1 MKPRIAVIIPAR
13 LKSKRYPG
21 KVLAKFFG
29 LPMIEH
35 VRRRVLLCPGV
46 DEVVIATCDP
56 EIVATVRSFGG
67 KTIKTSDAHPTG
79 TDRIAEACVKIDC
92 THVIDVQGDE
102 ILFVPGYLAH
112 MIRAIK
118 SDPEVPFWNA
128 TAPIEKADEL
138 DRHSVVKCAVTKKGR
153 ILFCFRRSPCFG
165 KIGVGDK
172 SPVRR
177 IMGLSAFRKP
187 FLRLISK
194 TKPTPIELSESIEQL
209 RILES
214 GFELRSVGLERGYPS
229 VNVPAEAKLAVRLLK
244 TDPLQKKLLARVLSA
259 RRADH

>member
-21 KVLAKFFG
+21 KVLEKFFG
-29 LPMIEH
+29 LPMLEH

-46 DEVVIATCDP
+46 DEVVVATCDP
-56 EIVATVRSFGG
+56 EIVASVRGFGG
-67 KTIKTSDAHPTG
+67 KTILTSDAHPTG
-79 TDRIAEACVKIDC
+79 TDRIAQACAAIDC
-92 THVIDVQGDE
+92 THVVDVQGDE
-102 ILFVPGYLAH
+102 ILFVPGYLAR
-112 MIRAIK
+112 MIKAIK

-138 DRHSVVKCAVTKKGR
+138 DRHSIVKCAVSGKGR
-153 ILFCFRRSPCFG
+153 ILFCFRRSPCYG
-165 KIGVGDK
+165 KPGLGDEG
-172 SPVRR
+172 PVRR

-187 FLRLISK
+187 FLRLISR
-194 TKPTPIELSESIEQL
+194 TRPTPLELSESIEQL

-214 GFELRSVGLERGYPS
+214 GYELRSVPLERGYPS

-244 TDPLQKKLLARVLSA
+244 ADPLQKKLLAKVLSG
-259 RRADH
+259 R

>member
-1 MKPRIAVIIPAR
+1 MKPRIAGIIPAR
-13 LKSKRYPG
+13 LNSNRYPG
-21 KVLAKFFG
+21 KVLAKIFG
-29 LPMIEH
+29 LPMLEH

-46 DEVVIATCDP
+46 DEVVVATCDP
-56 EIVATVRSFGG
+56 EIIASVRSFGG
-67 KTIKTSDAHPTG
+67 KTIKTSDAHHSG
-79 TDRIAEACVKIDC
+79 TDRIAEACAKIDC
-92 THVIDVQGDE
+92 THVVDVQGDE
-102 ILFVPGYLAH
+102 ILFVPGYLAR
-112 MIRAIK
+112 MIKAIK

-138 DRHSVVKCAVTKKGR
+138 DRPSIVKCAVSGKGR

-165 KIGVGDK
+165 KIGVGDG

-187 FLRLISK
+187 FLRLISR

-214 GFELRSVGLERGYPS
+214 GFGLRSLELERGYPS
-229 VNVPAEAKLAVRLLK
+229 VNVPAEAKLAVKILRS
-244 TDPLQKKLLARVLSA
+244 DPLQKKILAAVLAA
-259 RRADH
+259 RR